1 MINLKKLLSL
11 KNVIISVS
19 ILILIW
25 QLLFTVSSYDKALFP
40 SPKMAFDALVELI
53 ENGKLFENIRTSMYR
68 FVTGY
73 FSSVIVAVVLGLILG
88 RIPKLFQYINPAV
101 QLLRPISPTAW
112 MPFIVL
118 LFGIGDVPAI
128 VIIFIA
134 AFFPVLLSTVSA
146 VGNIDPVYL
155 KVSKNFGIKQPALTW
170 KVIFPAAFPQIANGI
185 HLALG
190 TAWIF
195 LVAGEMVG
203 AQSGLGYQI
212 IDARN
217 NIRADILLATILV
230 IGIIGILL
238 DGLLKLI
245 EKLILKSWGG
255 AA

>member
-1 MINLKKLLSL
+1 MKKLLSL

>member
-1 MINLKKLLSL
+1 MKKLLAL
-11 KNVIISVS
+11 KNVVISIA
-19 ILILIW
+19 ILIIIW
-25 QLLFTVSSYDKALFP
+25 QILFTVSNYDAALFP
-40 SPKMAFDALVELI
+40 SPKMAFDALVEMI
-53 ENGKLFENIRTSMYR
+53 ENGKLFENISTSMYR
-68 FVTGY
+68 FAAGYLTSVTA
-73 FSSVIVAVVLGLILG
+73 AVVLGLILG
-88 RIPKLFQYINPAV
+88 RLPKVFQYVNPAL

-118 LFGIGDVPAI
+118 LFGIGDVPAV

-134 AFFPVLLSTVSA
+134 AFFPVLLSTVAA
-146 VGNIDPVYL
+146 VGNIDPIYL
-155 KVSKNFGIKQPALTW
+155 KVSKNFGISQPALTW

-255 AA
+255 AD

>member
-1 MINLKKLLSL
+1 MKKILSL
-11 KNVIISVS
+11 KNVVVS
-19 ILILIW
+19 IAILILIW
-25 QLLFTVSSYDKALFP
+25 QILFSVSSYNKALFP
-40 SPKMAFDALVELI
+40 SPKMAFDALLEMI
-53 ENGKLFENIRTSMYR
+53 GNGRLFENIRTSMYR
-68 FVTGY
+68 FAVGY
-73 FSSVIVAVVLGLILG
+73 SVSVVSAVVLGLILG
-88 RIPKLFQYINPAV
+88 RIPKVFQYVNPAL

-155 KVSKNFGIKQPALTW
+155 KVSKNFGIKQPSLTW

-230 IGIIGILL
+230 IGVIGILL
-238 DGLLKLI
+238 DGILKLI
-245 EKLILKSWGG
+245 EKAIMKSWGG
-255 AA
+255 AE

>member
-1 MINLKKLLSL
+1 MMKKILSL
-11 KNVIISVS
+11 KNIVVSVA

-25 QLLFTVSSYDKALFP
+25 QILFSVSTYNKALFP
-40 SPKMAFDALVELI
+40 SPKMALDALI
-53 ENGKLFENIRTSMYR
+53 EMIDNGRLMENIKTSMYR
-68 FVTGY
+68 FAVGY
-73 FSSVIVAVVLGLILG
+73 LSSVVVAVLLGLILG
-88 RIPKLFQYINPAV
+88 RIPKVFQYVNPAL

-146 VGNIDPVYL
+146 VGNIDPIYL
-155 KVSKNFGIKQPALTW
+155 KVSKNFGIRQPSLTW

-230 IGIIGILL
+230 IGVIGILL
-238 DGLLKLI
+238 DGILKIL
-245 EKLILKSWGG
+245 EKALMKSWGG
-255 AA
+255 VE

>member
-1 MINLKKLLSL
+1 MKKLLSV
-11 KNVIISVS
+11 KNVIVS
-19 ILILIW
+19 LVILIAVW
-25 QLLFTVSSYDKALFP
+25 QIAFLLSNYNSSLFP
-40 SPKMAFDALVELI
+40 SPFQAFRALVEMVG
-53 ENGKLFENIRTSMYR
+53 NGTLLKNIGTSMYR
-68 FVTGY
+68 FAAGY
-73 FSSVIVAVVLGLILG
+73 ISAVIVAVIFGLVLGRL
-88 RIPKLFQYINPAV
+88 PAVFKYINPSV

-118 LFGIGDVPAI
+118 LFGIGDIPAI

-146 VGNIDPVYL
+146 VGGIDPIYL
-155 KVSKNFGIKQPALTW
+155 KVSKNFGIKQPHIMW

-190 TAWIF
+190 TAWVF

-217 NIRADILLATILV
+217 NIRADILLATIFV
-230 IGIIGILL
+230 IGLIGLLL
-238 DGLLKLI
+238 DTLLKAL
-245 EKLILKSWGG
+245 EKKIMKAWGG
-255 AA
+255 AE

>member
-1 MINLKKLLSL
+1 MKKVLLL
-11 KNVIISVS
+11 KNIIVS
-19 ILILIW
+19 IAILILIW
-25 QLLFTVSSYDKALFP
+25 QCLFTVSSYDKALFP
-40 SPKMAFDALVELI
+40 SPKMAVDALLEMM
-53 ENGKLFENIRTSMYR
+53 ENGKLLENIRTSMYR
-68 FVTGY
+68 FAVGY
-73 FSSVIVAVVLGLILG
+73 ISSVLVAMILGLILG

-128 VIIFIA
+128 VIIFLA

-146 VGNIDPVYL
+146 VGNIDPIYL
-155 KVSKNFGIKQPALTW
+155 KVSKNFGIKQPELTW
-170 KVIFPAAFPQIANGI
+170 KVVFPAVFPQIANGI

-217 NIRADILLATILV
+217 NIRSDILLATILV

-238 DGLLKLI
+238 DGLLKFI
-245 EKLILKSWGG
+245 EKQIFKVWGG
-255 AA
+255 VE

>member
-1 MINLKKLLSL
+1 MKKLLAL
-11 KNVIISVS
+11 KNVVISIA
-19 ILILIW
+19 ILIIIW
-25 QLLFTVSSYDKALFP
+25 QILFTVSNYDAALLP
-40 SPKMAFDALVELI
+40 SPKMAFDALVEMI
-53 ENGKLFENIRTSMYR
+53 ENGRLFENISTSMYR
-68 FVTGY
+68 FAAGYLTSVT
-73 FSSVIVAVVLGLILG
+73 VAVLLGLILG
-88 RIPKLFQYINPAV
+88 RLPKVFQYVNPAL

-118 LFGIGDVPAI
+118 LFGIGDVPAV

-134 AFFPVLLSTVSA
+134 AFFPVLLSTVAA
-146 VGNIDPVYL
+146 VGNIDPIYL
-155 KVSKNFGIKQPALTW
+155 KVSKNFGISQPALTW

-255 AA
+255 AQ

>member
-1 MINLKKLLSL
+1 MKRLLSI
-11 KNVIISVS
+11 KNVIVS
-19 ILILIW
+19 LAILIGVW
-25 QLLFTVSSYDKALFP
+25 QILFVVSDFSPTLFP
-40 SPKMAFDALVELI
+40 SPLQAFWALVDMCVD
-53 ENGKLFENIRTSMYR
+53 GTLFTNIATSMYR
-68 FVTGY
+68 FAIGY
-73 FSSVIVAVVLGLILG
+73 ISSIVVAVILGLILG
-88 RIPKLFQYINPAV
+88 RLPGIFKYVNPTV

-134 AFFPVLLSTVSA
+134 AFFPVLLSTVAA
-146 VGNIDPVYL
+146 VGNIDPIYL
-155 KVSKNFGIKQPALTW
+155 KVSKNFGIRQPQLMW
-170 KVIFPAAFPQIANGI
+170 KVIFPAAFPQIANGV

-217 NIRADILLATILV
+217 NVRADILLATIIV
-230 IGIIGILL
+230 IGLIGLLL
-238 DGLLKLI
+238 DTLLKII
-245 EKLILKSWGG
+245 EKKVLKAWGG
-255 AA
+255 VK

>member
-1 MINLKKLLSL
+1 MKKILSI
-11 KNVIISVS
+11 KNVVVSVAV
-19 ILILIW
+19 LILI
-25 QLLFTVSSYDKALFP
+25 SSYNKALFP
-40 SPKMAFDALVELI
+40 SPKMAFDALLEMI
-53 ENGKLFENIRTSMYR
+53 ENGRLFENIRTSIYR
-68 FVTGY
+68 FAVGY
-73 FSSVIVAVVLGLILG
+73 SISVVSAVILGLILG
-88 RIPKLFQYINPAV
+88 RIPKVFQYVNPV
-101 QLLRPISPTAW
+101 LQLLRPISPTAW

-134 AFFPVLLSTVSA
+134 AFFPVLLSTVAA
-146 VGNIDPVYL
+146 VGNIDPIYL

-238 DGLLKLI
+238 DGILKII
-245 EKLILKSWGG
+245 EKAVMKSWGG
-255 AA
+255 AE

>member
-1 MINLKKLLSL
+1 MKKILSL
-11 KNVIISVS
+11 KNVVVS
-19 ILILIW
+19 IAILILIW
-25 QLLFTVSSYDKALFP
+25 QILFSVSSYNKALFP
-40 SPKMAFDALVELI
+40 SPKMAFDALLEMI
-53 ENGKLFENIRTSMYR
+53 ENGKLFENIKTSMYR
-68 FVTGY
+68 FVVGY
-73 FSSVIVAVVLGLILG
+73 SISVVSAVILGLILG
-88 RIPKLFQYINPAV
+88 RIPKVFQYVNPAL

-146 VGNIDPVYL
+146 VGNIDPIYL

-170 KVIFPAAFPQIANGI
+170 KVIFPAAFPQIANGV

-230 IGIIGILL
+230 IGVIGILL
-238 DGLLKLI
+238 DSILKFI
-245 EKLILKSWGG
+245 EKAIMRSWGG
-255 AA
+255 AE

>member
-1 MINLKKLLSL
+1 MIRKLSPI
-11 KNVIISVS
+11 KNCVISVALV
-19 ILILIW
+19 ILVWQILF
-25 QLLFTVSSYDKALFP
+25 QVSGYEAALFP
-40 SPKMAFDALVELI
+40 SPKMAFDALVEMFK
-53 ENGKLFENIRTSMYR
+53 NGTLLEHIKTSMYR
-68 FVTGY
+68 FLVGY
-73 FSSVIVAVVLGLILG
+73 LSAVAVAVVLGLILG
-88 RIPKLFQYINPAV
+88 RLPKVFQYINPAV

-118 LFGIGDVPAI
+118 LFGIGDMPAI

-146 VGNIDPVYL
+146 VGNVDPIYL
-155 KVSKNFGIKQPALTW
+155 KVSQNYGITQPALTW

-203 AQSGLGYQI
+203 AQSGLGYAI

-230 IGIIGILL
+230 IGVIGILL
-238 DGLLKLI
+238 DGILQLI
-245 EKLILKSWGG
+245 EKQIFKAWGG
-255 AA
+255 EN

>member
-1 MINLKKLLSL
+1 MKKLLSL
-11 KNVIISVS
+11 KNVVVS
-19 ILILIW
+19 IAILILIW
-25 QLLFTVSSYDKALFP
+25 QILFSVSSYNKALFP
-40 SPKMAFDALVELI
+40 SPKMAFDALLEMI
-53 ENGKLFENIRTSMYR
+53 DNGRLLENIKTSMYR
-68 FVTGY
+68 FAIGY
-73 FSSVIVAVVLGLILG
+73 LSSVVVAVVLGLILG
-88 RIPKLFQYINPAV
+88 RIPKVFQYVNPAL

-155 KVSKNFGIKQPALTW
+155 KVSKNFGIKQPSLTW
-170 KVIFPAAFPQIANGI
+170 KVIFPAAFPQIANGV

-230 IGIIGILL
+230 IGVMGILL
-238 DGLLKLI
+238 DSVLKVI
-245 EKLILKSWGG
+245 EKSVMRSWGG
-255 AA
+255 AE

>member
-1 MINLKKLLSL
+1 MKKLLAL
-11 KNVIISVS
+11 KNVVISIA
-19 ILILIW
+19 ILIIIW
-25 QLLFTVSSYDKALFP
+25 QILFTVSNYDAALFP
-40 SPKMAFDALVELI
+40 SPKMALDALVEMI
-53 ENGKLFENIRTSMYR
+53 ENGRLFENISTSMYR
-68 FVTGY
+68 FAAGYLTSVT
-73 FSSVIVAVVLGLILG
+73 VAVLLGLILG
-88 RIPKLFQYINPAV
+88 RLPKVFQYVNPAL

-118 LFGIGDVPAI
+118 LFGIGDVPAV

-134 AFFPVLLSTVSA
+134 AFFPVLLSTVAA
-146 VGNIDPVYL
+146 VGNIDPIYL
-155 KVSKNFGIKQPALTW
+155 KVSKNFGISQPALTW

-245 EKLILKSWGG
+245 EKLILRSWGG
-255 AA
+255 AQ

>member
-1 MINLKKLLSL
+1 MKKILSL
-11 KNVIISVS
+11 KNVIVS
-19 ILILIW
+19 LAILILIW
-25 QLLFTVSSYDKALFP
+25 QILFSVSSYNKALFP
-40 SPKMAFDALVELI
+40 SPKMAFDALLEMI
-53 ENGKLFENIRTSMYR
+53 ENGKLFENIKTSMYR
-68 FVTGY
+68 FVVGY
-73 FSSVIVAVVLGLILG
+73 SSSVVAAVVLGLILG
-88 RIPKLFQYINPAV
+88 RIPKVFQYVNPAL

-170 KVIFPAAFPQIANGI
+170 KVIFPAAFPQVANGI

-230 IGIIGILL
+230 IGVIGILL
-238 DGLLKLI
+238 DSILKLI
-245 EKLILKSWGG
+245 EKAIMRSWGG
-255 AA
+255 AV